1 MKISARNV
9 MKLAGKI
16 VNYDIKKESN
26 MPDKNDEKNNQE
38 ELTNNKTEDLRPAPV
53 KKLKPE
59 EIRKLSAQEKAE
71 YYGALMVEGLNDLS
85 NHDKSN

>member
-1 MKISARNV
+1 
-9 MKLAGKI
+9 
-16 VNYDIKKESN
+16 

-38 ELTNNKTEDLRPAPV
+38 ELTNNKTEDLKPAPV

-59 EIRKLSAQEKAE
+59 EIRKLSAQEQAN
-71 YYGALMVEGLNDLS
+71 YYGQLMVEGLNDLS